1 MRGGS
6 SSSVKV
12 YYPRLSRDEAIRII
26 RKRLQTLSEKMP
38 LCSAILFGSYAK
50 GRYTASS
57 DIDLLVVYDDP
68 KRDDAYSLAWDE
80 IGIPQLQLHIY
91 TVSEYE
97 ALRRSGSSLPKEA
110 LKGIV
115 VWSGDH

>member
-1 MRGGS
+1 MREGS

-26 RKRLQTLSEKMP
+26 RKGLQTLSEKLP
-38 LCSAILFGSYAK
+38 LRSAILFGSYAK

-57 DIDLLVVYDDP
+57 DIDLLVVYEDP
-68 KRDDAYSLAWDE
+68 KRNDAYSLAWDE

-97 ALRRSGSSLPKEA
+97 ALRKFGSSLPKEA
-110 LKGIV
+110 QKGIAI
-115 VWSGDH
+115 WPSNH